1 MKKKSKYIVAMAL
14 VACMGC
20 SDWLD
25 VKSRMEMREDVV
37 FQTESGFKE
46 ALIGAYIQMASSS
59 LYGKNM
65 TMYFPEILAQNLKT
79 LDYVRN
85 TEYYIEHWEF
95 TSSEAESL
103 IDEIWRSY
111 YKVIVHL
118 NNILGHINA
127 AQDLFSNG
135 NYELIKGEALGL
147 RAFLHLDL
155 LRMFGPIP
163 GDAAGSKLA
172 IPYAEEMS
180 KDPTSFQT
188 LTYAEVCEKIIRD
201 LDAAEELLKNDP
213 LVEGDNE
220 YLNDWYQYGDDI
232 FKPTDDWQY
241 FRQQRFNYYAV
252 KGTKARYYHW
262 IGDKVNAVK
271 YAKEVI
277 DSGKFRLANENDYN
291 GVNYDYEN
299 SLVMLSEHLF
309 GLNVPDLQD
318 IVQPLFKDEE
328 PGLSIEYSEDIAA
341 AYENSTNDIRNK
353 PNRYWQ
359 TVNVGWDTYNYF
371 LKYVGNDDVEASDCV
386 PLLRLAEM
394 YFILIEDS
402 AVGTVNEYWRSF
414 ILARGLSESLE
425 GTLTSESAVKERL
438 EKEYRKEFMGEGQMF
453 YFYKKHTYT
462 EYSWPDNFTVPQPDY
477 EIPRPESQT
486 MFD

>member
-1 MKKKSKYIVAMAL
+1 MKEKFKYIVAMVL

-25 VKSRMEMREDVV
+25 VKPRTEMREDEV
-37 FQTESGFKE
+37 FQTEDGFKQ
-46 ALIGAYIQMASSS
+46 ALIGAYIQMASSD

-65 TMYFPEILAQNLKT
+65 TMYFPEILAQNFKT
-79 LDYVRN
+79 LSYQRN
-85 TEYYIEHWEF
+85 TEYYIEHWDFES
-95 TSSEAESL
+95 TNVESL
-103 IDEIWRSY
+103 IDGIWKAY

-118 NNILGHINA
+118 NNILGHIDEA
-127 AQDLFSNG
+127 KDIFSYG
-135 NYELIKGEALGL
+135 NYELVKGEALGL

-163 GDAAGSKLA
+163 NEAASGKLA

-180 KDPTSFQT
+180 KDPNLFQT
-188 LTYAEVCEKIIRD
+188 LAYAEVCEKIIRD
-201 LDAAEELLKNDP
+201 LDAAEELLKHDP
-213 LVEGDNE
+213 LVEGNNYD
-220 YLNDWYQYGDDI
+220 LNDWYQNEGE
-232 FKPTDDWQY
+232 PTDDWQY

-262 IGDKVNAVK
+262 IGDETNAVK

-277 DSGKFRLANENDYN
+277 DSEKFRLANENDYN

-328 PGLSIEYSEDIAA
+328 PALSIEYSDDIAL
-341 AYENSTNDIRNK
+341 AYENSTSDIRNK

-359 TVNVGWDTYNYF
+359 TVNMGWDTYNYF
-371 LKYVGNDDVEASDCV
+371 LKYTGNDDVAASDCV

-402 AVGTVNEYWRSF
+402 AIGTVNEYWRSF
-414 ILARGLSESLE
+414 ILARGLSENLE
-425 GTLTSESAVKERL
+425 GTLTSEEAIRDRM

-453 YFYKKHTYT
+453 YFYKKHAYT
-462 EYSWPDNFTVPQPDY
+462 AYSWPENFTVPQPDY

-486 MFD
+486 IFD